1 MYCAVTTMSPR
12 FTICP
17 YVLAYDFKRQVLSIS
32 DVRRRDKPSL
42 VLSVH

>member
-32 DVRRRDKPSL
+32 DRGKYL
-42 VLSVH
+42 INTQG